1 MKKDLLLVFF
11 LALLLAVFIQGVEI
25 QSVEEYYDTHPEE
38 ILPGSDTVTISI
50 RCDTIYEHYEEL
62 DESLKKGDYLPQDGI
77 ILPETELML
86 LEGDTVFDLL
96 ERVVRYRRIP
106 MEYQGADENS
116 FGSVYVQGIQYL
128 YEFSCGPL
136 SGWMY
141 AVNGK
146 IADVGCSRYEPE
158 PGDVICWFYTC
169 ELGKDVEWEE

>member
-11 LALLLAVFIQGVEI
+11 LALLLAVLVQGVEI

-38 ILPGSDTVTISI
+38 ILPGSDTVTILI
-50 RCDTIYEHYEEL
+50 RCDTVYEHYEEL
-62 DESLKKGDYLPQDGI
+62 DESLKKGDYLPEDGI
-77 ILPETELML
+77 ILPETEMML

-96 ERVVRYRRIP
+96 ERAVRYHRIP
-106 MEYQGADENS
+106 MEYQGADENG

-141 AVNGK
+141 AVNGEF
-146 IADVGCSRYEPE
+146 ADVGCSRYEPE
-158 PGDVICWFYTC
+158 AGDVICWVYTC
-169 ELGKDVEWEE
+169 ELGKDIEWEE